1 MLSCLTASVLRDLSF
16 RTRLGRRPHTI
27 NTDSLASLHSTQ
39 LARLTLTFFFPRS
52 TKCNRDAVSSL
63 IVGGARIQADKWLR
77 TSSPTTSIPRK
88 TFTGGARARQQRAS
102 RRAHVARHGPIRER
116 RPQSSWA
123 APTKALLPSDFG
135 SESLCKFRLH
145 RGHAPKHNWLP
156 SL

>member
-1 MLSCLTASVLRDLSF
+1 MLSFLTASVLRDLSF

-88 TFTGGARARQQRAS
+88 TFTGCCD
-102 RRAHVARHGPIRER
+102 VFLF
-116 RPQSSWA
+116 
-123 APTKALLPSDFG
+123 TVLL
-135 SESLCKFRLH
+135 ESLELPPIAFFS
-145 RGHAPKHNWLP
+145 PKRSRWRMIMTWLGAGVIDVN
-156 SL
+156 